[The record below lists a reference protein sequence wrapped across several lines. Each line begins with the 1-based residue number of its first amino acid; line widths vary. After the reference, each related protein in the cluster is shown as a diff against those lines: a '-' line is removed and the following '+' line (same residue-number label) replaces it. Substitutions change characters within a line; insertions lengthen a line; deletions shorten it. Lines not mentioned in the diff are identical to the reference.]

1 MKFTQLVNEKLKLYG
16 EAGLPMP
23 QPGSQPGPQP
33 MQQPIPQPDAALP
46 APAEPKP
53 ATIDEIDA
61 LKQDTDSK
69 VSALIKKSIDTI
81 ANIVTVLRQTFASEL
96 NSTKGGILGDKLQE
110 IIDIAG
116 TVDTE
121 SATLEKLNE
130 IQSKVKDLLPGGEV

>member
-16 EAGLPMP
+16 EAELPIP
-23 QPGSQPGPQP
+23 
-33 MQQPIPQPDAALP
+33 QPIPQPDAALP
-46 APAEPKP
+46 APVEPKP

>member
-16 EAGLPMP
+16 EAGLPM
-23 QPGSQPGPQP
+23 SQPGPQP

-46 APAEPKP
+46 APVEPKP
-53 ATIDEIDA
+53 ATIDEIEI
-61 LKQDTDSK
+61 LKKDTDSK
-69 VSALIKKSIDTI
+69 VSALIKRSIDTI